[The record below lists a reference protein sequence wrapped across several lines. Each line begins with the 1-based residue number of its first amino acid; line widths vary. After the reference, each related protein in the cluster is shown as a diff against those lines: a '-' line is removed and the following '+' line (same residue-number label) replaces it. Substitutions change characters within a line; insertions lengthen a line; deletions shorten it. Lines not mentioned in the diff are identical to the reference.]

1 MQCEHNLSSFQT
13 SQFSQ
18 VDHPLCLECTAKV
31 REEVAA
37 ILAEVEA
44 ECAAY
49 QAGLD
54 QLEKEASKQPSSEVG
69 EISRFQQDK

>member
-1 MQCEHNLSSFQT
+1 MQGRLLESLVFL
-13 SQFSQ
+13 Q

-37 ILAEVEA
+37 TLAEVEA

-49 QAGLD
+49 QTGLD

-69 EISRFQQDK
+69 RSHSICQK